1 MTSILTP
8 KRIGNKYRVALCL
21 LALVCTPAWSNV
33 FVHWTSSALPPA
45 TALGLTDLVVSWDGE
60 ASPLLEAARRQGYRV
75 YVEVPLKQAPAVAE
89 RAAQS
94 GLAGI
99 ILNVRQSERAEVES
113 VLPGLRS
120 AHPKLRFL
128 LLNSDGKQPQMRGSL
143 IIKRGSVLEV
153 SSPTA
158 QPWIDTNLALV
169 KVEQRSHE
177 DQAPL
182 YTFSLG
188 AADTGQQPKGI
199 TATDYS
205 LAVAEAGAFH
215 ADLILDIDEGL
226 QRALIERAPDA
237 WTLWNQVRPYLN
249 FYATTAVRGLQT
261 AANVGIVVEDLDPT
275 DEVMNL
281 FARHN
286 IPFKV
291 LRPADLK
298 SQKLDALD
306 VIVVFVK
313 PDTAVS
319 ERIVDLATRG
329 KTFVLVDAQGS
340 YAWQKSDPV
349 WLNEHSVSYTV
360 GAGKV
365 LELAEAVADPETFAQ
380 DIRRLLGKQNSLIS
394 LWNGLTT
401 IAVPYRAP
409 EGDIKVIEFVNYAAE
424 PLRVQVQVKGS
435 FSSIRYETPE
445 RKCCE
450 SLAPVMRNG
459 FTEFVI
465 PDLTIGGRVYLDV
478 KQPAASPPDRH

>member
-8 KRIGNKYRVALCL
+8 KRIRNRYRVALCL
-21 LALVCTPAWSNV
+21 LALLCTPAWSSV
-33 FVHWTSSALPPA
+33 FVHWTSSTLPPA
-45 TALGLTDLVVSWDGE
+45 SALGLTDLVIPWE
-60 ASPLLEAARRQGYRV
+60 AGTSPLLEAARRQGYRV
-75 YVEVPLKQAPAVAE
+75 YAEVSLKQAPAAADK
-89 RAAQS
+89 AAQ
-94 GLAGI
+94 GGWAGI
-99 ILNVRQSERAEVES
+99 ILNVRQSERAEAEG
-113 VLPGLRS
+113 VLSGLRS

-128 LLNSDGKQPQMRGSL
+128 ILNPDGKQPQMRGSL

-169 KVEQRSHE
+169 KVEQRSYE
-177 DQAPL
+177 DHPSL
-182 YTFSLG
+182 YTFSFG
-188 AADTGQQPKGI
+188 PADSGQPKRI

-215 ADLILDIDEGL
+215 ADLILDVDERL
-226 QRALIERAPDA
+226 QRALTEHAPDA
-237 WTLWNQVRPYLN
+237 WTLWNQVRPYLD
-249 FYATTAVRGLQT
+249 FYSNTAVRGLQT
-261 AANVGIVVEDLDPT
+261 AANVGVVVEDLDPT

-291 LRPADLK
+291 LRSADLK
-298 SQKLDALD
+298 SEKLDVFD

-313 PDTAVS
+313 PDTAAC
-319 ERIVDLATRG
+319 ERIADLASRG

-340 YAWQKSDPV
+340 YPWQKSDPV
-349 WLNEHSVSYTV
+349 RLNEHSVSYAL

-365 LELAEAVADPETFAQ
+365 LELAEPVTDPETFAQ

-409 EGDIKVIEFVNYAAE
+409 EGDVKVLEFVNYAAE
-424 PLRVQVQVKGS
+424 PLRVQVQVRGF

-445 RKCCE
+445 HKCCE

-478 KQPAASPPDRH
+478 NQPAPSPPDRH